1 MNWGNAFVVSAADG
15 RVELKLHLEG
25 DFKKTK
31 KKVFALIPR
40 NIWVNINVC
49 VYAALLLV
57 SLTVCGCRCTGCL
70 ALPMTT
76 VCCLNSSSS
85 IISLPRRRSKRF
97 VLGRFDHI
105 CICIA
110 LILAPISY
118 PQGEDIKD
126 FINPHSRKM
135 SLAIGEPALR
145 NVQHG
150 TIIQLERKG
159 FFRVD
164 KAFVRAGQVHANA
177 DRRTQT
183 ALPSFQLRCFND
195 DFVLRRCS
203 SSLFRLAGRHK
214 MAAAIVHCCF
224 FTSQYREIYK

>member
-31 KKVFALIPR
+31 KKVHWMSCTSHDDGVLLELIE
-40 NIWVNINVC
+40 
-49 VYAALLLV
+49 L
-57 SLTVCGCRCTGCL
+57 
-70 ALPMTT
+70 
-76 VCCLNSSSS
+76 
-85 IISLPRRRSKRF
+85 
-97 VLGRFDHI
+97 DH
-105 CICIA
+105 
-110 LILAPISY
+110 LITKKKIEE
-118 PQGEDIKD
+118 GEDIKD

-164 KAFVRAGQVHANA
+164 KAFVRAGQAM
-177 DRRTQT
+177 
-183 ALPSFQLRCFND
+183 QLI
-195 DFVLRRCS
+195 
-203 SSLFRLAGRHK
+203 AIPTGR
-214 MAAAIVHCCF
+214 A
-224 FTSQYREIYK
+224 T

>member
-1 MNWGNAFVVSAADG
+1 MSCTSHEDG
-15 RVELKLHLEG
+15 VLLELIELDHLI
-25 DFKKTK
+25 TK
-31 KKVFALIPR
+31 KKIEEVCPWCINICVAL
-40 NIWVNINVC
+40 N
-49 VYAALLLV
+49 
-57 SLTVCGCRCTGCL
+57 
-70 ALPMTT
+70 
-76 VCCLNSSSS
+76 
-85 IISLPRRRSKRF
+85 
-97 VLGRFDHI
+97 
-105 CICIA
+105 
-110 LILAPISY
+110 LAPISY

-177 DRRTQT
+177 YRRTQT
-183 ALPSFQLRCFND
+183 ALPSFQLRCFID

-214 MAAAIVHCCF
+214 WQLLFFIVAFSPANIVKFTNEIKRCAIAVDVC
-224 FTSQYREIYK
+224 